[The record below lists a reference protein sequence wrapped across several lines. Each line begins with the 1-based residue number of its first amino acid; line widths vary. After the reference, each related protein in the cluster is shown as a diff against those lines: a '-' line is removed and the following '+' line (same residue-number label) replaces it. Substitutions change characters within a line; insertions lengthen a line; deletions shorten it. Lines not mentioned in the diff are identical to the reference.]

1 MYLGV
6 ISRIKNAFNALKS
19 DPVSLNDDELLQWLG
34 ISKGMKNTSEITYFT
49 CLKMLTETLA
59 KMPIKYYQATDQGNI
74 RANPDSSYYVLSKRP
89 NKFMTPST
97 FWGAVE
103 LNRVHFGNAYV
114 LVKRK
119 DIRQGRYTV
128 GQEVSELWLLKSNN
142 TTVLIDNAGIFE
154 NKGDI
159 YYQYTDEYSGEVYL
173 YKSDDV
179 MHFKSSYTFNGI
191 IGKSVKEILKDSI
204 EGALESQN
212 FMNNLY
218 KEGLTSSMALQYTGD
233 LDDKKVNK
241 LKEKYKKY
249 FDDAKSTGKVIPVP
263 IGVELKPLH
272 ISLVDAQFFE
282 LKKYSA
288 LQIAGAM
295 GIKPNQINNYEKSSY
310 SNSETQNLS
319 FLVDTMLYIIKQY
332 EEEINYKILD
342 YNKAKEGFFFKFNEK
357 ALLRTD
363 SKSQIECITK
373 AVNNGLYSVNEGRGY
388 LDLPAKEGGDILIVN
403 GNYIPLTEVGKQYE
417 KGENKNA

>member
-1 MYLGV
+1 MG
-6 ISRIKNAFNALKS
+6 IGSRIKNAFNALTGNTV
-19 DPVSLNDDELLQWLG
+19 DLNDDELLQWLG
-34 ISKGMKNTSEITYFT
+34 IKPGMKNTSEITYFT

-59 KMPIKYYQATDQGNI
+59 KMPIKYYQATDKGNI
-74 RANPDSSYYVLSKRP
+74 RAKPDGAYNVLAKRP
-89 NKFMTPST
+89 NKFMTPSI

-114 LVKRK
+114 LIKRK
-119 DIRQGRYTV
+119 DIKSGRYNI
-128 GQEVSELWLLKSNN
+128 GQDVEELWLLKSSS
-142 TTVLIDNAGIFE
+142 TKVLIDDKGIFE
-154 NKGDI
+154 NKGDM
-159 YYQYTDEYSGEVYL
+159 YYQYTDEYNGEIYL
-173 YKSDDV
+173 YRSDDV

-191 IGKSVKEILKDSI
+191 IGKSVKEILSDSI
-204 EGALESQN
+204 EGALESQK
-212 FMNNLY
+212 FMSNLY

-233 LDDKKVNK
+233 LDDKKVKK
-241 LKEKYKKY
+241 LQDKYKKY
-249 FDDAKSTGKVIPVP
+249 FSEAKIAGKVIPVP
-263 IGVELKPLH
+263 IGLELKPLN

-310 SNSETQNLS
+310 SNSEMQNLS

-342 YNKAKEGFFFKFNEK
+342 DSKINNGYFFKFNEK

-363 SKSQIECITK
+363 SKSQMESITK
-373 AVNNGLYSVNEGRGY
+373 AVNNGIYSPNEAREY
-388 LDLPAKEGGDILIVN
+388 LDKPKKEGGDILIVN
-403 GNYIPLTEVGKQYE
+403 GNYIPLTEVGKQYN
-417 KGENKNA
+417 KGADNNA